1 MVPHCQRNYIL
12 VNALKTR
19 KQLGLFFILQTD
31 EDCCFPGFYFTH
43 NIIQPALKPKF
54 LFINP
59 LKFPVAFRLDVV
71 LRKSFTAD
79 FLDVPA
85 QFRTWD
91 QQRKTNA
98 LNPGELFFNLQV
110 MGENTPFLAI
120 DHVGCLK

>member
-19 KQLGLFFILQTD
+19 KQLGLFFILQAD

-59 LKFPVAFRLDVV
+59 LKFPVAFNIENLERCKLGRM
-71 LRKSFTAD
+71 LLNFC
-79 FLDVPA
+79 LHLVPEYMFA
-85 QFRTWD
+85 Q
-91 QQRKTNA
+91 
-98 LNPGELFFNLQV
+98 
-110 MGENTPFLAI
+110 
-120 DHVGCLK
+120 LKKKVISH